1 MTTQATASAISL
13 FSGCGGDTCGLER
26 AGFKVV
32 AFNEFKGAPV
42 KSHLANF
49 PESVA
54 LLEPKKDVGDI
65 TKLADSVFEP
75 YAGKVDVVFA
85 GFPCFVKDTL
95 VLTENGYKEIQTVAL
110 DDKLLTHTGKFQ
122 TIMNLQMKV
131 YTGTLYHIDIHHH
144 VKAILA
150 TEEHPFY
157 VREKKTG
164 WNPVT
169 QCVDSVFG
177 EPTWKAAKDLT
188 LNDWVG
194 MVNTSASLTKL
205 YESVV
210 PKHTTRSYKEALM
223 IQAKSIQGGILS
235 SINEGDD
242 SDDPMYYIDPNYSLR
257 SEYGWSD
264 SMYTWMPIAMI
275 KQSEVMNENV
285 YNFEVETDNSYIVEN
300 TIVHNCQGFS
310 TAGKKQTNDPRNQM
324 YHQFV
329 RVARITKPSFIIG
342 ENVTGLLTMKSGPN
356 DNDPLVI
363 ELIRKAFEDIG
374 YTITYQ
380 VLEADDFGVPQTRKR
395 LLIIGWRGDRVV
407 NFDVASFWSAVKSWG
422 AQQPVVKLSSFVQ
435 PTLEGALKLLPQCIP
450 PNFASVAVPIP
461 QTMEP
466 TGQPHPYVAL
476 KANATSES
484 YGGKNFERLLSCGK
498 RDSPIHSEVLD
509 LDKPCKTI
517 ICTYDHQPRL
527 LVGLRKPDGSCYVRT
542 LLPDELKQV
551 QGFPVDYILCGNEKE
566 KIVQVGNAVPPAL
579 IHGIAQALKPYLA
592 PPSAPAQQSVPVV
605 AAAQKKRRVVVVR
618 KAE

>member
-1 MTTQATASAISL
+1 MTTPATASAISL

-85 GFPCFVKDTL
+85 GFPC
-95 VLTENGYKEIQTVAL
+95 
-110 DDKLLTHTGKFQ
+110 
-122 TIMNLQMKV
+122 
-131 YTGTLYHIDIHHH
+131 
-144 VKAILA
+144 
-150 TEEHPFY
+150 
-157 VREKKTG
+157 
-164 WNPVT
+164 
-169 QCVDSVFG
+169 
-177 EPTWKAAKDLT
+177 
-188 LNDWVG
+188 
-194 MVNTSASLTKL
+194 
-205 YESVV
+205 
-210 PKHTTRSYKEALM
+210 
-223 IQAKSIQGGILS
+223 
-235 SINEGDD
+235 
-242 SDDPMYYIDPNYSLR
+242 
-257 SEYGWSD
+257 
-264 SMYTWMPIAMI
+264 
-275 KQSEVMNENV
+275 
-285 YNFEVETDNSYIVEN
+285 
-300 TIVHNCQGFS
+300 QGFS

-342 ENVTGLLTMKSGPN
+342 ENVTGLLTMKSGPK
-356 DNDPLVI
+356 DDDPLVI
-363 ELIRKAFEDIG
+363 ELIRKAFEEIG

-380 VLEADDFGVPQTRKR
+380 VLEADDFGVPQKRKR
-395 LLIIGWRGDRVV
+395 LLIIGWRGDKVV

-422 AQQPVVKLSSFVQ
+422 GQQPTVKLSSFVQ

-450 PNFASVAVPIP
+450 PNFESVAVPIP
-461 QTMEP
+461 QEAEP

-476 KANATSES
+476 KANATNES

-527 LVGLRKPDGSCYVRT
+527 LVGLRKPDGSSYVRT

-551 QGFPVDYILCGNEKE
+551 QGFPANFILCGNEKE

-579 IHGIAQALKPYLA
+579 IHGVALALKPYLA
-592 PPSAPAQQSVPVV
+592 LPSAAPVQQSAPVASV
-605 AAAQKKRRVVVVR
+605 SAAAPKKRRVVVK
-618 KAE
+618 KAQ